1 MAQTKV
7 LIAVKTYPS
16 LSGKYDELVCTAGF
30 REDGTWIRIYPIP
43 FRKLKYESQYK
54 KWQWITLDLVKNDSD
69 PRVESFR
76 PVDIDEEISLGEIL
90 DTKSNWG
97 KRKPYALREVYR
109 NMDKLIAESKVSP
122 FKSLAVLKPKQVVD
136 FVYEP
141 VEREW
146 DPEKLRK
153 IYAKHAQLDL
163 FNQEEEEAFR
173 IVRKL
178 PYKFSYVFTTEDGKE
193 RKLMIEDWELGTLYW
208 NCLQK
213 NGGDEEKACQS
224 VKAKYLGQ
232 MLDGTDFYF
241 FVGTTKSFH
250 MRAPN
255 PYLIIG
261 TFWPKK
267 EVKEPT
273 LFD

>member
-69 PRVESFR
+69 PRAESFR

-90 DTKSNWG
+90 DTKGNWG
-97 KRKPYALREVYR
+97 KRKPYVFREIYD
-109 NMDKLIAESKVSP
+109 NMDKLIAESKVAP
-122 FKSLAVLKPKQVVD
+122 YKSLAVLKPKQVVD

-173 IVRKL
+173 IVRKI